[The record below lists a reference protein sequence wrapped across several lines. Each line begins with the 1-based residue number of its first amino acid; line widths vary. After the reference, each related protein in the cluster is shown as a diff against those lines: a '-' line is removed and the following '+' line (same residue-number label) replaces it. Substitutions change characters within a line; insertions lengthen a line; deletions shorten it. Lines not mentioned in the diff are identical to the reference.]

1 MTASP
6 ASRAR
11 PTVAVRE
18 PEDPRTAGPAGGVLR
33 AVIESFTYEPGGRPV
48 LADIDLSIRTGEL
61 VVVAGPSGGGKSTL
75 AVALAGLIPRR
86 IGGDFRGSVTW
97 QDSGA
102 APVDLTA
109 LPLHEAAQHV
119 GITFQ
124 NPEYQLIQYQVD
136 AEVAF
141 GPENLGLPHDQVVAR
156 VQQAM
161 DLAGIRALASAGIA
175 TLSGGQKQR
184 VAIAAALAMAP
195 PMLVLDEPTSDLDPV
210 GTGEVLEVL
219 HRLSHQSGRGVVV
232 VEHKLDEA
240 ARYADR
246 VLLLVDGRVVI
257 DDPPRRAFTP
267 TGRWRRA
274 GVRPPELISIAE
286 ELPGQFGSDVPLT
299 VQEAAARLDRCHVG
313 RPRPSPAPG
322 QPTGDDRPAVGE
334 PGPVGDP
341 GPGDQ
346 AAGPAP
352 VPAFETADLSVSFKG
367 RPALRQVSIRVA
379 EGEWVAAVGA
389 NGSGKSTLAA
399 ALMGFVT
406 PDAGSAYCF
415 GRPVR
420 PGRIPQQAELTGYLF
435 QNVDDML
442 FSETVAAELR
452 FTGKHRL
459 PTASG
464 APGPDEIAALIGLAY
479 RMDAHPYAISGG
491 ERQRLALG
499 ALLTRAPRGLI
510 LDEPTTGL
518 DEAHATALFDLLA
531 SVRTTL
537 GALTCLLITHDM
549 RLVARFADR
558 VIALRDGAVLLDDTP
573 RRAFAQPEL
582 LLSCGVLPPPVS
594 VLHAMLDPDAGEVAL
609 SGAELLALLRPGESD
624 GGEHVA
630 RA

>member
-11 PTVAVRE
+11 PTVAVRG
-18 PEDPRTAGPAGGVLR
+18 PEGPRTAGPAGGVLR
-33 AVIESFTYEPGGRPV
+33 AVIESFSYEPGGRPV

-75 AVALAGLIPRR
+75 AVALAGLIPQR

-97 QDSGA
+97 QDGGA
-102 APVDLTA
+102 ATVDLTA

-156 VQQAM
+156 VHQAL
-161 DLAGIRALASAGIA
+161 DLAGIRSLASAGIA

-210 GTGEVLEVL
+210 GTGEVLAVL

-240 ARYADR
+240 AMYADR

-257 DDPPRRAFTP
+257 DDRPRRAFTP
-267 TGRWRRA
+267 TARWRRA
-274 GVRPPELISIAE
+274 GVRPPELVSIAE

-299 VQEAAARLDRCHVG
+299 VQEAAARLERHHIG

-322 QPTGDDRPAVGE
+322 QPT
-334 PGPVGDP
+334 
-341 GPGDQ
+341 
-346 AAGPAP
+346 AP
-352 VPAFETADLSVSFKG
+352 VAAFETAGLSVSFKG
-367 RPALRQVSIRVA
+367 RPALREVSIRVA
-379 EGEWVAAVGA
+379 EGEWVAVVGA

-406 PDAGSAYCF
+406 PDAGSACCF

-459 PTASG
+459 PAASG

-537 GALTCLLITHDM
+537 GELTCLLITHDM

-558 VIALRDGAVLLDDTP
+558 VIALRDGAVVLDDTP
-573 RRAFAQPEL
+573 RRAFARPEL

-594 VLHAMLDPDAGEVAL
+594 VLHTLLDAGTREVAL
-609 SGAELLALLRPGESD
+609 NAAELLALLRPGASD
-624 GGEHVA
+624 GGDHVA

>member
-1 MTASP
+1 MTASA
-6 ASRAR
+6 ASRAQ
-11 PTVAVRE
+11 PPLVVRE
-18 PEDPRTAGPAGGVLR
+18 PQGHRAARPAGGTLH
-33 AVIESFTYEPGGRPV
+33 AVIESFGYEPDGRPV
-48 LADIDLSIRTGEL
+48 LADIDLSVRTGEL
-61 VVVAGPSGGGKSTL
+61 VVVAGPSGSGKSTL
-75 AVALAGLIPRR
+75 AAALAGLIPQR
-86 IGGDFRGSVTW
+86 IGGIFRGSVTW
-97 QDSGA
+97 EEPGGR
-102 APVDLTA
+102 PVDLTS

-141 GPENLGLPHDQVVAR
+141 GPENLGLPHDEVVTR
-156 VQQAM
+156 VHQAL
-161 DLAGIRALASAGIA
+161 DLTGIRALGSAGIA

-210 GTGEVLEVL
+210 GTGEVLAVL

-246 VLLLVDGRVVI
+246 VVLLVDGRVVL
-257 DDPPRRAFTP
+257 DDHPRRAFMP
-267 TGRWRRA
+267 TDRWRLA
-274 GVRPPELISIAE
+274 GVRPPELVSIAE
-286 ELPGQFGSDVPLT
+286 ELPGWFGSDVPLT
-299 VQEAAARLDRCHVG
+299 VDEAAAHLEGRQLGRLQ
-313 RPRPSPAPG
+313 PSPAPDQSAG
-322 QPTGDDRPAVGE
+322 GDPAAG
-334 PGPVGDP
+334 P
-341 GPGDQ
+341 GPGVGHD
-346 AAGPAP
+346 PS
-352 VPAFETADLSVSFKG
+352 PAFEAAGLSVSFKG
-367 RPALRQVSIRVA
+367 QPALREVSVRVA
-379 EGEWVAAVGA
+379 VGEWVAVVGA

-399 ALMGFVT
+399 TLMGFVP
-406 PDAGSAYCF
+406 PDSGTVRCF

-420 PGRIPQQAELTGYLF
+420 SGRIPPQAELVGYLF

-452 FTGKHRL
+452 FTAKHRL
-459 PTASG
+459 PAASG
-464 APGPDEIAALIGLAY
+464 APGPEQIAALIGLAQ

-531 SVRTTL
+531 SVRTSL
-537 GALTCLLITHDM
+537 GELTCLLITHDM

-558 VIALRDGAVLLDDTP
+558 VIALRDGAVVLDDTP

-594 VLHAMLDPDAGEVAL
+594 VLHCLLDAEAGEVAL
-609 SGAELLALLRPGESD
+609 SPAELLALLGPGATH
-624 GGEHVA
+624 GGGHVA